1 MNKFQFFRSYNGN
14 RRVYDSFDRANNAS
28 SLGNADTGQAWIN
41 SLVLGN
47 PIGISSNAAYSAS
60 AVDCTA
66 AVDCVSSDG
75 SLSIVVGAF
84 ADNMGITF
92 RYSDNSNYVYAMV
105 SNSVSKF
112 YISGKLSGTVFG
124 GSSAAGYYISGVTLA
139 AGDTLKITMSGTS
152 ITAYVNGVSK
162 GTLTITQN
170 STNKKHGIKINGT
183 TARIDSFEFIPA

>member
-1 MNKFQFFRSYNGN
+1 M
-14 RRVYDSFDRANNAS
+14 RRMMIGCLGGIARNVIDSFDRANSTN
-28 SLGNADTGQAWIN
+28 SLGNADTGQPWIN
-41 SLVLGN
+41 SVVLGN

-66 AVDCVSSDG
+66 VVDCVSSDG

-92 RYSDNSNYVYAMV
+92 RYSDNSNYVYAVV

-112 YISGKLSGTVFG
+112 YITGRLAGTVFG
-124 GSSAAGYYISGVTLA
+124 GSTASGYYISGVTLS
-139 AGDTLKITMSGTS
+139 AGDTLKIIMSGTS

-162 GTLTITQN
+162 GTLTIAQN
-170 STNKKHGIKINGT
+170 ASNKKHGIKINGT

>member
-14 RRVYDSFDRANNAS
+14 RRVYDSFDRANSTN

-41 SLVLGN
+41 SVVLGN
-47 PIGISSNAAYSAS
+47 PIGINSNSAYSAS

-66 AVDCVSSDG
+66 VVSCASNNGD
-75 SLSIVVGAF
+75 LSIVVGAF

-92 RYSDNSNYVYAMV
+92 RYSDNSNYVYAVV

-112 YISGKLSGTVFG
+112 YIVGKLAGTAFG
-124 GSSAAGYYISGVTLA
+124 GSSAAGYYISGVTLS

-152 ITAYVNGVSK
+152 ITVYVNGVSK
-162 GTLTITQN
+162 GTLTISQN
-170 STNKKHGIKINGT
+170 AANTGHGIKINGT
-183 TARIDSFEFIPA
+183 TARINSFEFVPA

>member
-1 MNKFQFFRSYNGN
+1 MNKFQFFKSYNGN
-14 RRVYDSFDRANNAS
+14 RRVYDSFDRANSTN
-28 SLGNADTGQAWIN
+28 SLGSADTGQAWIN
-41 SLVLGN
+41 SVVLGN

-60 AVDCTA
+60 EVGCTA
-66 AVDCVSSDG
+66 VVDCVSSDG

-92 RYSDNSNYVYAMV
+92 RYADNSNYAFAVV

-112 YISGKLSGTVFG
+112 YIGGKSSGSTFG
-124 GSSAAGYYISGVTLA
+124 GSSASGYYISGVTLS
-139 AGDTLKITMSGTS
+139 AGDTLKIVMSGTS
-152 ITAYVNGVSK
+152 ITVYVNGVSK

>member
-1 MNKFQFFRSYNGN
+1 MNKFQFFKSYNGN
-14 RRVYDSFDRANNAS
+14 RRVYDSFDRANSTN
-28 SLGNADTGQAWIN
+28 SLGNADTGQMWIN
-41 SLVLGN
+41 SVVLGN

-66 AVDCVSSDG
+66 VVDCVSSDG
-75 SLSIVVGAF
+75 ALSIVVGAF
-84 ADNMGITF
+84 DDHTGITF
-92 RYSDNSNYVYAMV
+92 RYSDDSNYVYAVV

-112 YISGKLSGTVFG
+112 YVIGKLAGTSFG
-124 GSSAAGYYISGVTLA
+124 GSSAAGYYISGVTLS
-139 AGDTLKITMSGTS
+139 AGDTLKIVMSGTS
-152 ITAYVNGVSK
+152 ITVYVNGVSK